1 MINGQDGGM
10 TEMAEK
16 QRIWVILET
25 EDPEELVFW
34 LNENLEKGEKVVD
47 WNGMGEEPN
56 KDYFET
62 PKPKGDGE

>member
-1 MINGQDGGM
+1 
-10 TEMAEK
+10 MAEK